1 MIEPVGNTLET
12 IEKECSEPGWF
23 YTYDNRP
30 NEAISAKVIQRAK
43 MIRPYVPMEM
53 ELFAAPDGSVQW
65 EDNLH
70 TLEVYSDKFKY
81 DDEEVSFADAVGKL
95 KALEYNNRPFKLEL
109 TLPKAFRETFQSDRF
124 AGALRHIFMDLET
137 AGPLWLS
144 KQPERDLVEALIDIF
159 KNAKVVK

>member
-1 MIEPVGNTLET
+1 MIESRGNTLET
-12 IEKECSEPGWF
+12 IEKECAEPGWF

-53 ELFAAPDGSVQW
+53 ELVAAPDGSVQW

-70 TLEVYSDKFKY
+70 TLEVYADKFKY
-81 DDEEVSFADAVGKL
+81 DDEEVSCEDAVGKL
-95 KALEYNNRPFKLEL
+95 KALEYNDHPFRLEL
-109 TLPKAFRETFQSDRF
+109 PLPKGFRETFQSDRF
-124 AGALRHIFMDLET
+124 TGALRHIFMDLET
-137 AGPLWLS
+137 AGPLKMS
-144 KQPERDLVEALIDIF
+144 KQPERDLVEAFIDIF